1 MTLFVL
7 DSHSLADLAHAATA
21 AGVDLDVVLDAMTGL
36 LEHQEIECPPLVV
49 SECRKYG
56 EPSDRAMGWA
66 RTASGQFSRSS
77 VSYVLVDEVVASCPE
92 MVDVDGT
99 EENPQVEVLALA
111 LARRREGV
119 DAVVVTAQV
128 TDTPLAMSLRTAA
141 LSIDVPV
148 LTPAEFVA
156 HLVSPSGG

>member
-1 MTLFVL
+1 MTSFVL
-7 DSHSLADLAHAATA
+7 DSHCLADLSHAVTA
-21 AGVDLDVVLDAMTGL
+21 AGADLDVVLDAMNGL
-36 LEHQEIECPPLVV
+36 LERNEIECPPLVI

-56 EPSDRAMGWA
+56 EPSDRAMVWA
-66 RTASGQFSRSS
+66 RTASAQFSRSS
-77 VSYVLVDEVVASCPE
+77 VSYAIVDEVVALCPE

-99 EENPQVEVLALA
+99 EENPQVEVLALT

-141 LSIDVPV
+141 LRVQVPV
-148 LTPAEFVA
+148 FTPAEFVA
-156 HLVSPSGG
+156 HLVASLGG

>member
-7 DSHSLADLAHAATA
+7 DSHSLADLTQAATA
-21 AGVDLDVVLDAMTGL
+21 AGVDLDVVLDAMTEL
-36 LEHQEIECPPLVV
+36 LERQEIECPPLVV
-49 SECRKYG
+49 TECRKYG
-56 EPSDRAMGWA
+56 GPSDRAMGWA
-66 RTASGQFSRSS
+66 RTASAQFSRSS

-92 MVDVDGT
+92 MVDIDGT

-141 LSIDVPV
+141 LSINMPV
-148 LTPAEFVA
+148 LTPAEFIA
-156 HLVSPSGG
+156 QLVSQLDG